1 MFLSSLLRVWC
12 VVFYVV
18 VGVGGGGI
26 AEELNIFNLILL
38 LKEEGG
44 RRNCRGIEIEIF
56 KFN

>member
-1 MFLSSLLRVWC
+1 VLLCSSRSRRRRNC
-12 VVFYVV
+12 R
-18 VGVGGGGI
+18 GI